1 MLEQVARSSYQ
12 LDRFH
17 IYPGDLGDCAVC
29 GARTYACRPIIWDRL
44 AREWQLSPRERA
56 SLDRQQG
63 TACTG
68 CGNNLRSIVLARAIL
83 AAMGAGGTL
92 RDFAGSAAA
101 AALRVLEINE
111 AGLLSPVLRRMPGH
125 VLAAYPAVDIHAMPY
140 APGSFDLVV
149 HSDSLEHVGA
159 PVHALSECRRMLRR
173 GGALCFTVPTL
184 IGRLTRSRAGLPKS
198 YHGNPDETGED
209 YVVQTEFGADMWTYV
224 IEAGF
229 DSVTIN
235 TLAFPDAMAMT
246 AR

>member
-1 MLEQVARSSYQ
+1 
-12 LDRFH
+12 
-17 IYPGDLGDCAVC
+17 
-29 GARTYACRPIIWDRL
+29 
-44 AREWQLSPRERA
+44 
-56 SLDRQQG
+56 
-63 TACTG
+63 
-68 CGNNLRSIVLARAIL
+68 
-83 AAMGAGGTL
+83 
-92 RDFAGSAAA
+92 
-101 AALRVLEINE
+101 
-111 AGLLSPVLRRMPGH
+111 
-125 VLAAYPAVDIHAMPY
+125 
-140 APGSFDLVV
+140 
-149 HSDSLEHVGA
+149 
-159 PVHALSECRRMLRR
+159 MLRR